1 MRRLIVAG
9 AVVIAAVVVGLLTDW
24 PFGLGILLVAALGF
38 SVMRVLGVEQEA
50 TTRWSSALYG
60 NDADDA
66 DHWSKTGGK
75 RTR

>member
-60 NDADDA
+60 NDVDDA

-75 RTR
+75 RKR